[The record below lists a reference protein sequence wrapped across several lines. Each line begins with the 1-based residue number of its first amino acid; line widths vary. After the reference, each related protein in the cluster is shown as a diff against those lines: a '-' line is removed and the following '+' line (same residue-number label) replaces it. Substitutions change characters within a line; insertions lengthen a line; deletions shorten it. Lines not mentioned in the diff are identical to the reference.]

1 MSDKKKKKEKKESSK
16 VHDKLKGFEIEIN
29 EFGERVSNRSIEE
42 INKFLNEE
50 VEDKKLADLKNG
62 DGEEE

>member
-1 MSDKKKKKEKKESSK
+1 MSDKKKKNKKSSK

-50 VEDKKLADLKNG
+50 VDDKKLSDQKDGA
-62 DGEEE
+62 GEEE

>member
-1 MSDKKKKKEKKESSK
+1 MNDKKKKKKKSSK

-42 INKFLNEE
+42 INRFLNEE
-50 VEDKKLADLKNG
+50 VDDKKLADQKDG
-62 DGEEE
+62 AGEEE

>member
-1 MSDKKKKKEKKESSK
+1 MSKEKEKGKKKRSR

-42 INKFLNEE
+42 INRFLNEE
-50 VEDKKLADLKNG
+50 VEDKKLASRPG
-62 DGEEE
+62 SEGEEE